1 MQARKQEQVIATSPY
16 VYKVQVDQLLAGEVV
31 DRFITIQPDSN
42 FLARSRI
49 MSVNAA
55 VAPGVVIERLPQIT
69 VEVIDTASG
78 RNLTR
83 EPVMAVNNF
92 GSAKF
97 PYLIPLGGKIFY
109 KRQIIQVRIRNI
121 GIGPGSGIGNLSLE
135 WHGEKIF
142 TTS

>member
-1 MQARKQEQVIATSPY
+1 MQTRKQERAIATSPY
-16 VYKVQVDQLLAGEVV
+16 VYKVQVDQLLSGQVV
-31 DRFITIQPDSN
+31 DRFFTIQPDSH

-49 MSVNAA
+49 MSC
-55 VAPGVVIERLPQIT
+55 APSVSVGVTTERLPNVT

-83 EPVMAVNNF
+83 EPTLAVNNF
-92 GSAKF
+92 GSARF

-109 KRQIIQVRIRNI
+109 KRQIIQVRIRNV
-121 GIGPGSGIGNLSLE
+121 GTGPGSAISNLSLE